1 LDRQETAGDTDKMSI
16 PDEEEFPEE
25 EWPEDIESEEEEWN

>member
-1 LDRQETAGDTDKMSI
+1 MSI

-25 EWPEDIESEEEEWN
+25 EWPEGIESEEEEWT